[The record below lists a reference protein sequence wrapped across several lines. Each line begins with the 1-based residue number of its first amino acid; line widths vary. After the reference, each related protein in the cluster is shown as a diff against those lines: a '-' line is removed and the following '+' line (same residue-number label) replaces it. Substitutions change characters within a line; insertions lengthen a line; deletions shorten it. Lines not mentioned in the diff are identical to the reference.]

1 MENRR
6 ILIDTSIVIDYLRSH
21 NRKETFFIKLFVS
34 NELCL
39 SVISIFELYNGATTQ
54 EKKQEIITLSQ
65 EIEVIDFTI
74 ETAKMASE
82 IYHDLRRKNKLIEF
96 RDILIA
102 STAVQFDIK
111 IATINRKHFERI
123 ANLDII
129 NLNDLY

>member
-1 MENRR
+1 M
-6 ILIDTSIVIDYLRSH
+6 
-21 NRKETFFIKLFVS
+21 
-34 NELCL
+34 CL